1 MDIQIAP
8 TRRWPRFILLG
19 GLLLVLAGS
28 AVALSRATLPSIALA
43 QLSTA
48 TVEQG
53 DLTLYSNALGQL
65 IAVEQRLLTAPAAGT
80 VVAIAHRPGS
90 PLTEDTVILQLENPE
105 LNHKVQSAE
114 RALQQKQ
121 AEIAAF
127 TARQQSSLLEQQG
140 VLAEL
145 QALVDQATLEL
156 SVNQEL
162 AANGIAARIELQR
175 AELRLHQQQ
184 QRLHFEQ
191 HKYQQFAQ
199 LQLAEQQQKQLE
211 LTQLQQEFDLLR
223 LQQSQMQLSAGMVG
237 ILQQLEVEIGESVQQ
252 GQALARVG
260 SQHQLNARIQ
270 LHQRHASQVLPGQPV
285 LIETPAGVIQGEI
298 SRIESVINQGTVSA
312 EVQLPQPLPAGLR
325 PMQQIHAQV
334 ELTQLQQAL
343 SLPQLP
349 GLRPNSS
356 QRVFIQTSSDR
367 AEVREVR
374 FGELSQRRLLVED
387 GLNPG
392 DKVLSIDAS
401 QWPTQ
406 ITLALRR

>member
-1 MDIQIAP
+1 MDIQLTP
-8 TRRWPRFILLG
+8 TRRWPRLVLLG
-19 GLLLVLAGS
+19 GLLLALAGS
-28 AVALSRATLPSIALA
+28 AFALSRATLPSISLA
-43 QLSTA
+43 QYSTA

-90 PLTEDTVILQLENPE
+90 PLQTDTVILQLENPE

-127 TARQQSSLLEQQG
+127 TARQQSNLLEQQG

-145 QALVDQATLEL
+145 QAQLDQASLEL
-156 SVNQEL
+156 NVNQEL

-175 AELRLHQQQ
+175 AELRLAQQQ

-191 HKYQQFAQ
+191 HKYQQFSQ
-199 LQLAEQQQKQLE
+199 LQQAEQQQKQLE
-211 LTQLQQEFDLLR
+211 LHQLQQDYDLLR
-223 LQQSQMQLSAGMVG
+223 QQQQQMHLSASLNG

-298 SRIESVINQGTVSA
+298 SRIESVINQGTVAA

-343 SLPQLP
+343 SLQQLP

-406 ITLALRR
+406 TTLALRR